1 MNLVQLVLSS
11 LVLQNEDVSFFS
23 RENSS
28 ELIYIA
34 FGNTKVVG
42 QGQHK
47 ADVTALE
54 EPRWTERPVSWRSA
68 TIPYITVAIQ

>member
-42 QGQHK
+42 QEHK
-47 ADVTALE
+47 ADVIALE

-68 TIPYITVAIQ
+68 TIPYITVTIQ